1 VTGNTATCTVT
12 INSNDPGTFTATA
25 DAVWH
30 FTDGTNS
37 TDVSRTTDSTHG
49 SSGPA
54 VKHFVDANVSIAPSA
69 VNEVKHQHVFTI
81 STTAFPAG
89 TTATLTSITPH
100 VSPAPDSISDTCANP
115 VVNGNTATCT
125 LTINN
130 NTAAF
135 FTATADA
142 VWHFTDGTNS
152 TDVSRTTDTTHGSS
166 GPATKRFVDA
176 FITITPPEA
185 TNSVGD
191 QHTFVVSVSQ
201 DDGLP
206 ANAPGGDAYT
216 GFAPPPDGTPV
227 TVTLTNHDGANFKLI
242 LDTCA
247 PPNGTTAGTCTV
259 TFSSP
264 TAGTVTGHA
273 SVTFDIGGVTL
284 TRETDGI
291 APNSG
296 DAIKHF
302 AAGSVR
308 WTKVD
313 NAGDPLAG
321 ATFELCRTYDFDFV
335 INKISTTPLDSP
347 VCVTVEDNGS
357 TDADPADGHFLVTN
371 LPLGEYTVRET
382 QAPPGFVLDPLPQ
395 TVDLIPGHINEA
407 VANAFVNSRPVLK
420 ITGFGYT
427 NQPDGPSPHGVFKG
441 TTTYTVMLHNFGTA
455 AAVLTSSSLV
465 VSDNATCT
473 GGNTLVI
480 VGTVSAGFDSVPIS
494 LTCTYDTP
502 NPTAITA
509 TLTVKYTT
517 NGLERTASGSPAEIT
532 FTVNPD

>member
-1 VTGNTATCTVT
+1 
-12 INSNDPGTFTATA
+12 
-25 DAVWH
+25 
-30 FTDGTNS
+30 
-37 TDVSRTTDSTHG
+37 
-49 SSGPA
+49 
-54 VKHFVDANVSIAPSA
+54 VKQFVDAKVSIAPSG
-69 VNEVKHQHVFTI
+69 VNEVRHQHVFTI

-100 VSPAPDSISDTCANP
+100 VSPAPDSISDTCATP
-115 VVNGNTATCT
+115 TLNGNTATCT
-125 LTINN
+125 VTITN
-130 NTAAF
+130 NTAGV
-135 FTATADA
+135 FTATADV

-176 FITITPPEA
+176 YITIAPPEA

-191 QHTFVVSVSQ
+191 QHTFVVSVFQ
-201 DDGLP
+201 NDGLP
-206 ANAPGGDAYT
+206 ANAPGGDAFT
-216 GFAPPPDGTPV
+216 GFGPAPDGTPV
-227 TVTLTNHDGANFKLI
+227 TVTLTNHDGANFQLI

-247 PPNGTTAGTCTV
+247 APNGTTAGTCNV

-273 SVTFDIGGVTL
+273 SVTFDVGGVSL
-284 TRETDGI
+284 TRETDGV

-302 AAGSVR
+302 LAGTIR

-313 NAGDPLAG
+313 NAGDPLGG
-321 ATFELCRTYDFDFV
+321 ATFQLCRTNDFDFV
-335 INKISTTPLDSP
+335 LNMISKTPLSVP
-347 VCVTVEDNGS
+347 VCVTVVDNGAI
-357 TDADPADGHFLVTN
+357 DGDPAAGHFAVSGE
-371 LPLGEYTVRET
+371 PLGRYTVLET
-382 QAPPGFVLDPLPQ
+382 QAPPGFVLDPQTQ
-395 TVDLIPGHINEA
+395 TVELTPGH
-407 VANAFVNSRPVLK
+407 VDLTVGQSFVNSRPVLK
-420 ITGFGYT
+420 ITGFSYT

-441 TTTYTVMLHNFGTA
+441 TTTYTVNLHNFGTA
-455 AAVLTSSSLV
+455 PAVLTNTSLV
-465 VSDNATCT
+465 VSGNASCT
-473 GGNTLVI
+473 PSNTLVI
-480 VGTVSAGFDSVPIS
+480 DATIVAGADSTPVT

-502 NPTAITA
+502 NPAAITA